1 MDLTVDKLEQMFQN
15 VEVTLDCVFRR
26 MRWEMQQEKDASFP
40 LDPLLPFEEL
50 EFFQKRLAALVGETR
65 EIRAQKQQTMA
76 AIVEKVNRSTE
87 LARDVQS
94 CAAVPGV
101 AALLPAA
108 ERDAEDAPVAVSVV
122 PPSRPDARG
131 APVQPQPPA
140 QCKSTRPGRGG
151 AQDRRT
157 GQSSAGAPPGP
168 RGRRASTP
176 PGGPLRRR
184 RPPL

>member
-15 VEVTLDCVFRR
+15 VEVTLDCMFRR
-26 MRWEMQQEKDASFP
+26 MRWEMQQEKDGSFP

-76 AIVEKVNRSTE
+76 AIVEKVNRSTK

-94 CAAVPGV
+94 RAAVPGV

-108 ERDAEDAPVAVSVV
+108 EHDAEDAPVAVSVV
-122 PPSRPDARG
+122 PPSRPDA
-131 APVQPQPPA
+131 PVQSQAPA